1 MSARAMNIS
10 LGADSTL
17 APYLPP
23 SPGPSVTVAALAG
36 YMARIASESDDPS
49 RALSQMIE
57 AATFAARKALDERL
71 AQ

>member
-1 MSARAMNIS
+1 MSAHAMNIS
-10 LGADSTL
+10 LGADIAL

-23 SPGPSVTVAALAG
+23 NPGPSVTVAALAG

-57 AATFAARKALDERL
+57 AATTAARKALAERL